1 MLAFYI
7 SLLDTEE
14 QRDKF
19 EYIYRRHHRFMYY
32 VAYNIVHD
40 SFVSEDI
47 VHETFLRLIRIIDR
61 VRTENEKELLA
72 FLKVLTQHQAIDV
85 LRKRGRYQ
93 STDDISLEDP
103 HSTCSHNPE
112 TIAVDK
118 IIFEEVFERIK
129 SMDER
134 YKTPLLLKVQGY
146 KIDEIADFIEIS
158 PQNVKVRLHRA
169 RKMLLF
175 ELSYYKEGDVDGGQ

>member
-7 SLLDTEE
+7 SLLETEE

-19 EYIYRRHHRFMYY
+19 EYIYSRHQRFMYY
-32 VAYNIVHD
+32 VAYNMVHD
-40 SFVSEDI
+40 SFMSEDI

-61 VRTENEKELLA
+61 VRTENEKELQA
-72 FLKVLTQHQAIDV
+72 FLKILTQHQAIDA
-85 LRKRGRYQ
+85 LRKCGRYQ
-93 STDDISLEDP
+93 SADDASLNNYQ
-103 HSTCSHNPE
+103 SSCSYNPE
-112 TIAVDK
+112 AIAVDK
-118 IIFEEVFERIK
+118 IIFEEIFGRIK
-129 SMDER
+129 NMDER

-169 RKMLLF
+169 RKMLLSD
-175 ELSYYKEGDVDGGQ
+175 LSDHEERNESGR

>member
-19 EYIYRRHHRFMYY
+19 EYIYNRHQRFMYY

-40 SFVSEDI
+40 SFMSEDI

-61 VRTENEKELLA
+61 VRTENDKELLA
-72 FLKVLTQHQAIDV
+72 FLKVLTQHQAIDI
-85 LRKRGRYQ
+85 LRKCGRYQ
-93 STDDISLEDP
+93 SADDASMNNFQP
-103 HSTCSHNPE
+103 SCSYNPE
-112 TIAVDK
+112 AIAVDK
-118 IIFEEVFERIK
+118 IIFEEVFARIK
-129 SMDER
+129 NLDEH

-146 KIDEIADFIEIS
+146 KVDEIADFIDIS

-169 RKMLLF
+169 RKMLLSD
-175 ELSYYKEGDVDGGQ
+175 LTDHEGRNESGRK